1 MVTVRA
7 PSSSATTPR
16 KIAPYRPVRIP
27 IDRNRSPKGAKA
39 SSPKPM
45 LMGIVNTAAMTPPVR
60 SPRRLLVQ
68 LPGKTANAE
77 PPARGADCS
86 ARGSSDRLFAST
98 TRFCPMALRNARDV
112 NPDLVDAGARGDVQ
126 GLVVGVAELDIG
138 DELGREY
145 RPQMSALGRYDPHPA
160 RSRFPDVALDVDLQA
175 VGDSGSRIAADV
187 DEHLAVG
194 HRVVGQDTI
203 APHVLVAAAV
213 RVESFFVGRERQ
225 AVRVGDVVD
234 DAAHASALDHVDT
247 LEVQALAR
255 VLLAKAQAAV
265 GVGEVDRAVLFDDD
279 VVRSVELLAFEAVG
293 EHGALAVLLDPVDR
307 PSGPGRDD
315 EPALPVEGEP
325 VRADHV
331 ELLEQGIA
339 RVLPVGLLEAHAP
352 DVGPGIAA
360 AVHVDGRFAPGREL
374 VDHVRGDVA
383 QEQVAALL
391 DPDEPFRK
399 PEAALH
405 QLQPGVGGHQ
415 RVERRV
421 ESRDG
426 GPVRL
431 GLRAGSAGSKSRD
444 EQECRGNRRVFHE
457 TPDHIPRIL
466 PISAMYWPAFRPS
479 ATTVSSPF
487 SMAWRK
493 PCKPSLTQ

>member
-16 KIAPYRPVRIP
+16 KIAPYRPVRNP
-27 IDRNRSPKGAKA
+27 IDKNRSPKGAKA

-45 LMGIVNTAAMTPPVR
+45 LMGIVTTAATRPPVR

-77 PPARGADCS
+77 PPARGADCP
-86 ARGSSDRLFAST
+86 ACGSLDRSFAST
-98 TRFCPMALRNARDV
+98 TCFCRIELWNPRCV
-112 NPDLVDAGARGDVQ
+112 HPDLVDAGARGDVQ
-126 GLVVGVAELDIG
+126 GLVVGVPELDIG

-145 RPQMSALGRYDPHPA
+145 RPQMSALGRYDPHA
-160 RSRFPDVALDVDLQA
+160 TRSRFPDVALDVDLQA

-194 HRVVGQDTI
+194 RCIVGQDTI

-225 AVRVGDVVD
+225 AVRVRDVVD

-265 GVGEVDRAVLFDDD
+265 GVGEVDRAVLLDDD
-279 VVRSVELLAFEAVG
+279 VVRSVELLAFEAVC

-325 VRADHV
+325 VRADHI

-352 DVGPGIAA
+352 DVGLGVAA

-374 VDHVRGDVA
+374 VDYVGGDVA
-383 QEQVAALL
+383 Q
-391 DPDEPFRK
+391 
-399 PEAALH
+399 
-405 QLQPGVGGHQ
+405 
-415 RVERRV
+415 
-421 ESRDG
+421 
-426 GPVRL
+426 
-431 GLRAGSAGSKSRD
+431 
-444 EQECRGNRRVFHE
+444 
-457 TPDHIPRIL
+457 
-466 PISAMYWPAFRPS
+466 
-479 ATTVSSPF
+479 
-487 SMAWRK
+487 
-493 PCKPSLTQ
+493 